1 MAEALQR
8 EISRAQVNELPIRR
22 YEGEVLL
29 VESPEDLE
37 RAMADIRGESALGF
51 DTETRPAF
59 RKGESH
65 LPALA
70 QLATAR
76 AVYLFRLQ
84 HQDFGGA
91 IAEILSSQRIVKA
104 GVGLAHDLRELR
116 RLFASQPAS
125 VVDLGAAAKRRGG
138 RQTGLRNLAGLFLGF
153 RIPKGTKT
161 SNWAARR
168 LSPQQIAYAATDAW
182 ACRELYLEFRRLGLV
197 DESSPAPAPHACQ
210 TA

>member
-22 YEGEVLL
+22 YEGEGLL

-37 RAMADIRGESALGF
+37 RAMADIRGEGGLGF
-51 DTETRPAF
+51 ETETRPAF

-91 IAEILSSQRIVKA
+91 LAGIPSSQRLVKA
-104 GVGLAHDLRELR
+104 G
-116 RLFASQPAS
+116 
-125 VVDLGAAAKRRGG
+125 GG
-138 RQTGLRNLAGLFLGF
+138 GG
-153 RIPKGTKT
+153 
-161 SNWAARR
+161 
-168 LSPQQIAYAATDAW
+168 
-182 ACRELYLEFRRLGLV
+182 
-197 DESSPAPAPHACQ
+197 
-210 TA
+210 